1 MKKILQEQVVAY
13 KALNDVTRIKI
24 LQMLKLRSMYTNEI
38 LDEFNITQ
46 PTLSYHMKILSSA
59 NLVDT
64 KKVGR
69 NVYYCLNRKTI
80 NHLID
85 FLSQIVKV
93 DGEQC
98 KDLNCSK

>member
-64 KKVGR
+64 KKSR
-69 NVYYCLNRKTI
+69 A
-80 NHLID
+80 
-85 FLSQIVKV
+85 
-93 DGEQC
+93 
-98 KDLNCSK
+98 